1 MISTRHG
8 GSAKPA
14 ALYLAR
20 YHSDKSLRELGK
32 LVGGM
37 QYPAV
42 TMAIRGF
49 EQRLG
54 TRTAFSEKDKTP
66 MQNVAC

>member
-1 MISTRHG
+1 MGSKSHG
-8 GSAKPA
+8 HGRSKPGQP
-14 ALYLAR
+14 
-20 YHSDKSLRELGK
+20 KELGK

-54 TRTAFSEKDKTP
+54 TEPLLAKKIKRLCKMLHVRT
-66 MQNVAC
+66 